1 MVERRHGEKSI
12 KWVHEALYALTD
24 ADTNLCYDGKPAK
37 IKRNRGAKT
46 RRQEPERKPD
56 GHASKSKAAK
66 AADAGPG
73 HAPIDGYQLT

>member
-1 MVERRHGEKSI
+1 MGGEKSI

-37 IKRNRGAKT
+37 IQRNGGAKT

-56 GHASKSKAAK
+56 GQASNSKAAK
-66 AADAGPG
+66 TADAGPG